1 MARAHVL
8 VVDDDP
14 DMQEVMALTL
24 EAGDYQV
31 SRASNGLEALEQVER
46 EMPDVILLDM
56 RMPVMDGWTFAEE
69 LRKRHGHQ
77 VPILVCTAAEDAQQ
91 RAREVDA
98 VGCLSKPFELDEL
111 LRLVESAHPPRWRQS
126 DPQSGHAGV

>member
-24 EAGDYQV
+24 EVGDYRV
-31 SRASNGLEALEQVER
+31 SRASNGREALERVEA
-46 EMPDVILLDM
+46 EMPDLILLDM
-56 RMPVMDGWTFAEE
+56 RMPVMDGWTFAAE
-69 LRKRHGHQ
+69 LRRRYGRHA
-77 VPILVCTAAEDAQQ
+77 PIVVCTAAEDAQR

-98 VGCLSKPFELDEL
+98 VGCLSKPFELDEM
-111 LRLVESAHPPRWRQS
+111 LRLVASVAPAHWE
-126 DPQSGHAGV
+126 GAGQRP